1 MAVKGTAAR
10 KECIMNPNPQQ
21 QTQKQVGDSQ
31 QSRVIMPEDLD
42 QGVWIGGGREPIHPD
57 DIGDDGEYLGKDI
70 QMQQRR
76 STDTSDD

>member
-1 MAVKGTAAR
+1 
-10 KECIMNPNPQQ
+10 MNHNPPQQ
-21 QTQKQVGDSQ
+21 SQ
-31 QSRVIMPEDLD
+31 QQAGDNQQSSALLPEEQD
-42 QGVWIGGGREPIHPD
+42 QGAWVGGGREPVHPD

>member
-1 MAVKGTAAR
+1 MAVKSAVTHM
-10 KECIMNPNPQQ
+10 ECIMNPNPQQ
-21 QTQKQVGDSQ
+21 HSQKQAGDNQ
-31 QSRVIMPEDLD
+31 QSRVIMPDELD
-42 QGVWIGGGREPIHPD
+42 QGVWVGGGREPIHPD

>member
-1 MAVKGTAAR
+1 MAAKSTAAR
-10 KECIMNPNPQQ
+10 KEHIMNPNPQQ
-21 QTQKQVGDSQ
+21 QTQKPAGDNQ
-31 QSRVIMPEDLD
+31 QSRVLMPEELD